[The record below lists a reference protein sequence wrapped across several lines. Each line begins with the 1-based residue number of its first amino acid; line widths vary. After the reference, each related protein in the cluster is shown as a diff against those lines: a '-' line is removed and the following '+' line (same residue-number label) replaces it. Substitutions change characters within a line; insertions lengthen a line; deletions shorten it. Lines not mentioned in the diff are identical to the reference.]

1 MSEFIEGLKFVK
13 NASQPNEYA
22 LNVSKSFTIG
32 DGQRAHGG
40 YHSALL
46 FVPLKV
52 CPNDLIQSFPS
63 IFITSVQDTMTKLG
77 YPHCV
82 SFTAHILG
90 GAVPGPAR
98 VCSERAAM
106 RC

>member
-52 CPNDLIQSFPS
+52 CSNDPFPS
-63 IFITSVQDTMTKLG
+63 IFTPLPQDTMTKLG

-98 VCSERAAM
+98 VCSVR
-106 RC
+106 RLVG